1 MSPPSAGPEGDRIE
15 LRGLRVL
22 GTHGVLPE
30 ERARPPPLELDLDVW
45 VDMARAA
52 ASDALDDTVN
62 YAELATAA
70 ADVVATQSF
79 GLLEAL
85 AERIATV
92 VLDADA
98 RISAVSV
105 SVRKLRPPV
114 ALDMAPVG
122 VSVLRRSAAGA

>member
-1 MSPPSAGPEGDRIE
+1 
-15 LRGLRVL
+15 
-22 GTHGVLPE
+22 
-30 ERARPPPLELDLDVW
+30 
-45 VDMARAA
+45 
-52 ASDALDDTVN
+52 
-62 YAELATAA
+62 
-70 ADVVATQSF
+70 VVATQSF

-114 ALDMAPVG
+114 ALDMATVG

>member
-1 MSPPSAGPEGDRIE
+1 VSPPSAGPEGDRIE

-30 ERARPPPLELDLDVW
+30 ERDRPQPLELDLDVW

-114 ALDMAPVG
+114 ALDMATVG
-122 VSVLRRSAAGA
+122 VSVFRRSAAGA

>member
-30 ERARPPPLELDLDVW
+30 ERDRPQPLELDLDVW

-114 ALDMAPVG
+114 ALDMATVG

>member
-30 ERARPPPLELDLDVW
+30 ERDRPQPLELDLDVW

-92 VLDADA
+92 VLDAAA

-114 ALDMAPVG
+114 ALDMATGG

>member
-30 ERARPPPLELDLDVW
+30 ERDRPQPLELDLDVW

-62 YAELATAA
+62 YAALATAA

-114 ALDMAPVG
+114 ALDMATGG

>member
-1 MSPPSAGPEGDRIE
+1 
-15 LRGLRVL
+15 
-22 GTHGVLPE
+22 
-30 ERARPPPLELDLDVW
+30 
-45 VDMARAA
+45 MARAA

-114 ALDMAPVG
+114 ALDMATVG

>member
-1 MSPPSAGPEGDRIE
+1 VSPPSAGPEGDRIE

-30 ERARPPPLELDLDVW
+30 ERDRPQPLELDLDVW

-114 ALDMAPVG
+114 ALDMATVG

>member
-1 MSPPSAGPEGDRIE
+1 MSPPSAGPEGDRSE

-30 ERARPPPLELDLDVW
+30 ERDRPQPLELDLDVW

-114 ALDMAPVG
+114 ALDMATVG
-122 VSVLRRSAAGA
+122 VSVLRR

>member
-22 GTHGVLPE
+22 GTHGVLAE
-30 ERARPPPLELDLDVW
+30 ERDRPQPLELDLDVW

-114 ALDMAPVG
+114 ALDMATVG

>member
-30 ERARPPPLELDLDVW
+30 ERDRPQPLELDLDVW

-70 ADVVATQSF
+70 ADVVDTQSF

-114 ALDMAPVG
+114 ALDMATVG